1 MNFIKRKLSYLIV
14 PFKDKMK
21 MQHRINTLEVNYE
34 SLEELYKKEFQEVI
48 DKLMNKEE
56 MARLKKE
63 NSNLRRKIKVLR
75 GNKK

>member
-14 PFKDKMK
+14 PFKDKMN

-56 MARLKKE
+56 MNRLKKE
-63 NSNLRRKIKVLR
+63 NSNLRKKIKILR
-75 GNKK
+75 SDKK

>member
-14 PFKDKMK
+14 PFKDKIK
-21 MQHRINTLEVNYE
+21 MQHKINTLEVNYE
-34 SLEELYKKEFQEVI
+34 TLEELYKKEFQEVI

>member
-14 PFKDKMK
+14 PFKDKIK

-34 SLEELYKKEFQEVI
+34 TLEELYKKEFQEVI

>member
-1 MNFIKRKLSYLIV
+1 MIV
-14 PFKDKMK
+14 PFKDKMN

-56 MARLKKE
+56 MNRLKKE
-63 NSNLRRKIKVLR
+63 NSNLRKKIKILR
-75 GNKK
+75 SDKK

>member
-1 MNFIKRKLSYLIV
+1 MNFIKRKLSYLIA
-14 PFKDKMK
+14 PFKDKIK

-34 SLEELYKKEFQEVI
+34 TLEELYNKEFQEVI

>member
-1 MNFIKRKLSYLIV
+1 
-14 PFKDKMK
+14 

-56 MARLKKE
+56 MNRLKKE
-63 NSNLRRKIKVLR
+63 NSNLRKKIKILR
-75 GNKK
+75 SDKK

>member
-14 PFKDKMK
+14 LFKDKMK

>member
-1 MNFIKRKLSYLIV
+1 MNFIKRKLSYLIA

-21 MQHRINTLEVNYE
+21 MQHRINTLEVNFE

-63 NSNLRRKIKVLR
+63 NSNLRKKIKILR
-75 GNKK
+75 SDKK

>member
-1 MNFIKRKLSYLIV
+1 MSFIKRKLSYLIV

-56 MARLKKE
+56 MNRLKKE
-63 NSNLRRKIKVLR
+63 NSNLRKKIKILR
-75 GNKK
+75 SDKK